1 MKKILSILC
10 LVMFSVTLALAKDV
24 KTAKFITTP
33 QWQSQTSEASIKKGL
48 RKEKGIKSV
57 ETCATK
63 QAVIVKYDADKTNVD
78 NILQVLDKIGYK
90 AVPIKDC
97 CKQGKKDCC
106 KQDRKDCCKQGRKDC
121 KRNKSCQKPYQKQ
134 CKEGKACNKPCQK
147 QCKEGKACNKPCQKQ
162 CKEEKACGK
171 PCQKQC
177 KERKA
182 CDKPCQKQCKERKAC
197 DKPCQE
203 RVEEGK

>member
-1 MKKILSILC
+1 MKKFFSVLC

-24 KTAKFITTP
+24 KTAKFITTT
-33 QWQSQTSEASIKKGL
+33 QWQSQTSETTIKKGL
-48 RKEKGIKSV
+48 HKEKGIKSV

-78 NILQVLDKIGYK
+78 NILQALDKIGYK

-97 CKQGKKDCC
+97 CKQGKKNF
-106 KQDRKDCCKQGRKDC
+106 CKQGMKDC
-121 KRNKSCQKPYQKQ
+121 KRNKSCHKPCQKQ

-147 QCKEGKACNKPCQKQ
+147 QCKEGKACDKPCQKQ
-162 CKEEKACGK
+162 CKEG
-171 PCQKQC
+171 
-177 KERKA
+177 KA
-182 CDKPCQKQCKERKAC
+182 CDKPCQKQCKEGKTCDKPCQKQCKEGKAC

-203 RVEEGK
+203 QVEEGK

>member
-10 LVMFSVTLALAKDV
+10 LVMFSVTLALAIDV

-33 QWQSQTSEASIKKGL
+33 QWQNQTSEASIKKGL

-78 NILQVLDKIGYK
+78 NILQALDKIGYK
-90 AVPIKDC
+90 ATSVKNC
-97 CKQGKKDCC
+97 CKQGM
-106 KQDRKDCCKQGRKDC
+106 KDC
-121 KRNKSCQKPYQKQ
+121 KRYKSCQKPCQKQ
-134 CKEGKACNKPCQK
+134 CKEGKVCHKPCPKQCPKGKACNKPCQK
-147 QCKEGKACNKPCQKQ
+147 QCKEGKACDKPCQKQ
-162 CKEEKACGK
+162 CKEREACHK

-182 CDKPCQKQCKERKAC
+182 CHKPCQKQCKEGKTC

>member
-78 NILQVLDKIGYK
+78 NILQALDKIGYK
-90 AVPIKDC
+90 ATSVKNC
-97 CKQGKKDCC
+97 CKQGK
-106 KQDRKDCCKQGRKDC
+106 KDCCKQGRKDC
-121 KRNKSCQKPYQKQ
+121 KRNKSCQKPCQKQ

-162 CKEEKACGK
+162 CKEGKACGK
-171 PCQKQC
+171 PCQKQKQC
-177 KERKA
+177 KEGKTCNKPCQKQCKEGKA
-182 CDKPCQKQCKERKAC
+182 CDKPCQKQCKE
-197 DKPCQE
+197 
-203 RVEEGK
+203 GK

>member
-78 NILQVLDKIGYK
+78 NILQALDKIGYK

-97 CKQGKKDCC
+97 CKQGKKDC
-106 KQDRKDCCKQGRKDC
+106 
-121 KRNKSCQKPYQKQ
+121 KRNKSCQKPCQKQ

-162 CKEEKACGK
+162 CKEGKACGK
-171 PCQKQC
+171 PCQKQKQCKEGKTCNKPFQKQC
-177 KERKA
+177 KERKACHKPCQKQYKEGKA
-182 CDKPCQKQCKERKAC
+182 CDKPCQKQCKE
-197 DKPCQE
+197 
-203 RVEEGK
+203 GK

>member
-78 NILQVLDKIGYK
+78 NILQALDKIGYK
-90 AVPIKDC
+90 AVPI
-97 CKQGKKDCC
+97 
-106 KQDRKDCCKQGRKDC
+106 KDCCKQGRKDC
-121 KRNKSCQKPYQKQ
+121 KRNKSCQKPCQKQ

-147 QCKEGKACNKPCQKQ
+147 QCKEGKAC
-162 CKEEKACGK
+162 GK
-171 PCQKQC
+171 PCQKQKQCKEGKTCNKPFQKQC
-177 KERKA
+177 KERKACHKPCQKQYKEGKA
-182 CDKPCQKQCKERKAC
+182 CDKPCQKQCKE
-197 DKPCQE
+197 
-203 RVEEGK
+203 GK